1 MPPPPRPCVPDSS
14 RPPDPALTE
23 PLDGNCAF
31 TFSPWGCAMRAIQC
45 GSSHRGREHHSVPRH
60 AGHHRR
66 HRHRVHRWLCGAG
79 GRTRG
84 CGPTPCRGPDGSSF
98 SEEALD
104 GVRLHHD
111 LHRHPVETET
121 GETGT
126 KTVTVLDLGAFM
138 ADTTLR
144 PGETLLLSTGT
155 IAVMGP
161 GVLDALPWTF
171 DADSSGAGL
180 HALTFTASGS
190 AACAWE
196 TVIEVVD
203 FNVSS
208 PWPPVPTPPFVP
220 STQPTTGSWVGPG
233 FTGNSFDPAAVADA
247 KGEATVVA
255 SYGRG
260 VHRHHHPPRPTG
272 RPPSCWG
279 TSVNPSPR
287 FRCPSTRPV
296 AGGPAMDCLMQ
307 ATA

>member
-1 MPPPPRPCVPDSS
+1 MC
-14 RPPDPALTE
+14 PASTTTYT
-23 PLDGNCAF
+23 A
-31 TFSPWGCAMRAIQC
+31 TAI
-45 GSSHRGREHHSVPRH
+45 
-60 AGHHRR
+60 
-66 HRHRVHRWLCGAG
+66 
-79 GRTRG
+79 
-84 CGPTPCRGPDGSSF
+84 
-98 SEEALD
+98 
-104 GVRLHHD
+104 
-111 LHRHPVETET
+111 ETET

-126 KTVTVLDLGAFM
+126 ADWTVTVLDLGAFV
-138 ADTTLR
+138 ADTTLC

-155 IAVMGP
+155 IAGEWSGP

-203 FNVSS
+203 FNV
-208 PWPPVPTPPFVP
+208 PFAVATCPDTPPFVP

-247 KGEATVVA
+247 SGEATVVA
-255 SYGRG
+255 SYTAAGC
-260 VHRHHHPPRPTG
+260 TG
-272 RPPSCWG
+272 TTTLHVQPAARPSCWE

-296 AGGPAMDCLMQ
+296 VGGPEQWAV
-307 ATA
+307 